1 MAYALPRR
9 VVRLDHVQ
17 RDDTPGMAG
26 EKLWDIAVLG
36 GGIVQEIEGEPV
48 SALGLGLEG
57 QAELDRT
64 ANHAP
69 LGLLDPPPALK
80 DAAHREI
87 GDHAIVPAGAAHC
100 SGRTERFSA
109 RLICQPVARA
119 VMNIG
124 ARLYRGG

>member
-57 QAELDRT
+57 RPSLI
-64 ANHAP
+64 AP
-69 LGLLDPPPALK
+69 QIM
-80 DAAHREI
+80 R
-87 GDHAIVPAGAAHC
+87 
-100 SGRTERFSA
+100 
-109 RLICQPVARA
+109 RLASSIRRQR
-119 VMNIG
+119 
-124 ARLYRGG
+124 